1 MALRKIIGGVGY
13 LESYYSLFIVNYSLF
28 FNPTRKTAVF
38 SRPLA
43 KGTGS
48 RQLRILNLELR
59 FFSTSE
65 GSAKL
70 V

>member
-28 FNPTRKTAVF
+28 FNPTRKTVVF
-38 SRPLA
+38 LVPLQR
-43 KGTGS
+43 GQVL

-65 GSAKL
+65 SSAKL